1 MLCGKAFPIS
11 NGMKN
16 ILIVADIYPPEV
28 SSAAHLMKE
37 LAEGLK
43 KRGYNVW
50 VVTTYP
56 KYYLPKELEG
66 QKFELF
72 SDEAGIKV
80 IRVKTPPL
88 KKVNFIIRGISQLI
102 LPFLFFFKIKKYIHE
117 KLDVAIVYSPPL
129 PLALAGGM
137 IKRYYGAKFIL
148 NIQDLFPQN
157 AIDLG
162 VLKGWKHKPAIWL
175 FEWIE
180 KKVYKKADNITFHS
194 EGGRKFLIEKK
205 GVPAGKIITLHNWIN
220 IEPFK
225 NLSQNI
231 SFRGKFGLNGKFVFV
246 FGGIMGPA
254 QGLEFMVRVAKNIS
268 DLKDLVF
275 LLVGDG
281 TEKLKVEKAIDDLNV
296 KNVVIK
302 PFVSK
307 EEYPYLVKD
316 FDVGFVC
323 LSSDNKTSFVPGKIL
338 GYMAAGKPI
347 LAFLNKESDG
357 FAALKE
363 ANCGY
368 VAHSDNLEEAEKITR
383 KIYAEKDKLK
393 EMGENGF
400 KYASDNLTVGAVVDK
415 LEKLF

>member
-1 MLCGKAFPIS
+1 
-11 NGMKN
+11 MKN

-28 SSAAHLMKE
+28 SSAAHLMQE

-43 KRGYNVW
+43 KNGHNVW
-50 VVTTYP
+50 VATTYP

-66 QKFELF
+66 RKFELF

-80 IRVKTPPL
+80 VRIKTLPL
-88 KKVNFIIRGISQLI
+88 KKVNFIIRGISQL
-102 LPFLFFFKIKKYIHE
+102 LMPFLFFSKIKKYIRGR
-117 KLDVAIVYSPPL
+117 LDAVIVYSPPL
-129 PLALAGGM
+129 PLALIGGM
-137 IKRYYGAKFIL
+137 VKRRYGAKFIL
-148 NIQDLFPQN
+148 NIQDIFPQN

-162 VLKGWKHKPAIWL
+162 VLRGRKHKPAVRL

-180 KKVYKKADNITFHS
+180 KKVYKKADKITFHS
-194 EGGRKFLIEKK
+194 DGGKKFLIEKK
-205 GVPAGKIITLHNWIN
+205 GVPPEKIITLHNWIDL
-220 IEPFK
+220 EPFK
-225 NLSQNI
+225 NLSKNI
-231 SFRGKFGLNGKFVFV
+231 SFREKFGLDGKFVFV
-246 FGGIMGPA
+246 FGDIMGPA
-254 QGLEFMVRVAKNIS
+254 QGLELMVKVAQKVS

-281 TEKLKVEKAIDDLNV
+281 TEKPKIEKVINDLNV
-296 KNVVIK
+296 KNVIIK

-323 LSSDNKTSFVPGKIL
+323 LSASNKTSFVPGKIL

-347 LAFLNKESDG
+347 VAFLNKESDG
-357 FAALKE
+357 FSVLNE
-363 ANCGY
+363 AKCGY
-368 VAHSDNLEEAEKITR
+368 AAKSDNLEEAEKIIR
-383 KIYAEKDKLK
+383 EIYANKNKLR

-400 KYASDNLTVGAVVDK
+400 KYASENLTIEVIVEK

>member
-1 MLCGKAFPIS
+1 
-11 NGMKN
+11 MKN
-16 ILIVADIYPPEV
+16 ILIVADVYPPEV
-28 SSAAHLMKE
+28 SSAAHLMQE
-37 LAEGLK
+37 LTEGLK
-43 KRGYNVW
+43 KRGHNIW
-50 VVTTYP
+50 VTTSYP
-56 KYYLPKELEG
+56 KYYLPEEFREKV
-66 QKFELF
+66 F
-72 SDEAGIKV
+72 DEFCEENDVKIIRIK
-80 IRVKTPPL
+80 TLPL
-88 KKVNFIIRGISQLI
+88 RKINFVIRGISQLL
-102 LPFLFFFKIKKYIHE
+102 LPFLFFKKIKKFVKKI
-117 KLDVAIVYSPPL
+117 DAVIVYSPPL
-129 PLALAGGM
+129 PLALVGGM
-137 IKRYYGAKFIL
+137 VKRKYGAKFIL
-148 NIQDLFPQN
+148 NLQDIFPQN

-180 KKVYKKADNITFHS
+180 KKVYKAADKITFHS

-205 GVPAGKIITLHNWIN
+205 GVPAEKIITLHNWID
-220 IEPFK
+220 IEQFK
-225 NLSQNI
+225 NLFKNI

-246 FGGIMGPA
+246 FGGIIGPA
-254 QGLEFMVRVAKNIS
+254 QGLEFMVKVAKNVS

-281 TEKLKVEKAIDDLNV
+281 TEKPKIKKVINDLNV
-296 KNVVIK
+296 KNVIIK

-323 LSSDNKTSFVPGKIL
+323 LSGNNKTSFVPGKIL

-357 FAALKE
+357 FAVLEE
-363 ANCGY
+363 AKCGY
-368 VAHSDNLEEAEKITR
+368 TADSDNLEEAEKMTR
-383 KIYAEKDKLK
+383 KIYAEKNKLK

-400 KYASDNLTVGAVVDK
+400 KYASDNLTVNAVIEK

>member
-1 MLCGKAFPIS
+1 
-11 NGMKN
+11 MKN

-50 VVTTYP
+50 VATTYP
-56 KYYLPKELEG
+56 KYYLPKELED
-66 QKFELF
+66 QKFKLF

-80 IRVKTPPL
+80 IRIKTLPL

-102 LPFLFFFKIKKYIHE
+102 LPFLFFFKIKKYIRE
-117 KLDVAIVYSPPL
+117 KLDVVIIYSPPL
-129 PLALAGGM
+129 PLALIGGM
-137 IKRYYGAKFIL
+137 IKRRYEAKFIL
-148 NIQDLFPQN
+148 NIQDIFPQN

-162 VLKGWKHKPAIWL
+162 MLKGWKYKPAIWL

-180 KKVYKKADNITFHS
+180 KKVYKKADGITFHS
-194 EGGRKFLIEKK
+194 DGGRKFLIEKK
-205 GVPAGKIITLHNWIN
+205 GVPAEKIITLHNWID

-225 NLSQNI
+225 NLSQDI
-231 SFRGKFGLNGKFVFV
+231 FFREKFGLNGKFVFV

-254 QGLEFMVRVAKNIS
+254 QGLEFMVKVAQNVS

-281 TEKLKVEKAIDDLNV
+281 TEKQKIEKVINNLNV
-296 KNVVIK
+296 KNVIIK

-338 GYMAAGKPI
+338 GYMAAAKPI
-347 LAFLNKESDG
+347 VAFLNKESDG
-357 FAALKE
+357 FAVLKE
-363 ANCGY
+363 AKCGY
-368 VAHSDNLEEAEKITR
+368 AANSDNLEEAERITR
-383 KIYAEKDKLK
+383 KIYAEKNRLK

-400 KYASDNLTVGAVVDK
+400 KYALDNLTVEAAVKK
-415 LEKLF
+415 LERYF

>member
-1 MLCGKAFPIS
+1 
-11 NGMKN
+11 MK
-16 ILIVADIYPPEV
+16 ILIVADVYPPEV
-28 SSAAHLMKE
+28 SSAANLMKE

-43 KRGYNVW
+43 KKGHNVW
-50 VVTTYP
+50 VATTYP

-72 SDEAGIKV
+72 SDENGIKV
-80 IRVKTPPL
+80 IRVKTTPL
-88 KKVNFIIRGISQLI
+88 KKVNFIIRGVSQLF

-129 PLALAGGM
+129 PLALTGGM
-137 IKRYYGAKFIL
+137 IKRYYKAKFIL
-148 NIQDLFPQN
+148 SIQDIFPQN

-162 VLKGWKHKPAIWL
+162 ILSGWKYKPVIWF
-175 FEWIE
+175 FEWLE
-180 KKVYKKADNITFHS
+180 KKIYKEADKITFHS
-194 EGGRKFLIEKK
+194 DGGRKFLIEKK
-205 GVPAGKIITLHNWIN
+205 GVPAEKIITLHNWID

-231 SFRGKFGLNGKFVFV
+231 SFRKKFGLNGKFVFV

-254 QGLEFMVRVAKNIS
+254 QGLEFMVRVAKNVS

-281 TEKLKVEKAIDDLNV
+281 TEKPKIEKEINDLNV
-296 KNVVIK
+296 KNVIIK

-323 LSSDNKTSFVPGKIL
+323 LSGNNKTSFVPGKIL

-357 FAALKE
+357 FVALKE

-368 VAHSDNLEEAEKITR
+368 AVNADNLEEAEKITR

-400 KYASDNLTVGAVVDK
+400 KYASDNLTVGAVVEK
-415 LEKLF
+415 LEKSFT